1 MYMKKPFQGGGN
13 RFGGNGGG
21 FGGGRGGNGGFQK
34 REMTMHKA
42 TCSACGKTCE
52 VPFRPTGEK
61 PVYCKECFAERGGG
75 SDRNDRSDRPSF
87 DRAPR
92 KSFDNRFEP
101 RAEAPRAERAPE
113 GNNDIKKQFEY
124 VNSRLDKLT
133 NMVDRLLSASVSTAP
148 VQKAVVVK
156 SPELKAL
163 VTKATKV
170 ATPKVVAPKAAA
182 PKVLAKKAK
191 KKGPNKR

>member
-1 MYMKKPFQGGGN
+1 MKKPYQGGGN

-21 FGGGRGGNGGFQK
+21 YSGGRGGSGSFQK
-34 REMTMHKA
+34 REMTMHKT

-61 PVYCKECFAERGGG
+61 PVYCKECFAERGGPS
-75 SDRNDRSDRPSF
+75 SDRNDRSERPSF

-101 RAEAPRAERAPE
+101 RTEAPRAERSSE
-113 GNNDIKKQFEY
+113 GNNDVKKQFEY

-133 NMVDRLLSASVSTAP
+133 NLVERLVSSSAVAP
-148 VQKAVVVK
+148 AQKAVVVK

-170 ATPKVVAPKAAA
+170 VAPKAVAPKTAA
-182 PKVLAKKAK
+182 PKVPAKKAK

>member
-1 MYMKKPFQGGGN
+1 
-13 RFGGNGGG
+13 
-21 FGGGRGGNGGFQK
+21 
-34 REMTMHKA
+34 MHKA

-75 SDRNDRSDRPSF
+75 SDRPERSDRPSY

-133 NMVDRLLSASVSTAP
+133 NLVERLLSASSPVAAAP
-148 VQKAVVVK
+148 AKKEVVVK

-163 VTKATKV
+163 VTKATK
-170 ATPKVVAPKAAA
+170 AVVA
-182 PKVLAKKAK
+182 KVPAKKAK